1 MLGNHTDYNQ
11 GLVLA
16 MGIGFTLEVSGQK
29 KNDGRFLFHAKDLK
43 EFLSSFLGKAQ
54 SQLGH
59 PIDHFL
65 TRPA

>member
-1 MLGNHTDYNQ
+1 
-11 GLVLA
+11 
-16 MGIGFTLEVSGQK
+16 MGVGFTLEVSGQK
-29 KNDGRFLFHAKDLK
+29 RNDGRFLFHAKDLK

>member
-1 MLGNHTDYNQ
+1 MPARQ
-11 GLVLA
+11 
-16 MGIGFTLEVSGQK
+16 E
-29 KNDGRFLFHAKDLK
+29 K
-43 EFLSSFLGKAQ
+43 EFLFSFFPKAQ